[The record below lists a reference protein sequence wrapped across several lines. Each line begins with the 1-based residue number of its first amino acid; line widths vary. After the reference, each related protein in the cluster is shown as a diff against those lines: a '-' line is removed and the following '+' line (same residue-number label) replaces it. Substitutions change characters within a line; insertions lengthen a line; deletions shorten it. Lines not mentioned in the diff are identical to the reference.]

1 MIPRTSIRRRWFLTA
16 CLGCLLLLPVFPWL
30 LPKWL
35 RWYVLNPQYAFWRYG
50 WHSYDRRIVYEGLNG
65 DIWRNAVVSGKTL
78 PDLRKMFVEI
88 HEISDFD
95 TYSLAKV
102 SSLTNSTRTFVKWAD
117 TDWFIEMTNGKAT
130 AIHLWKG

>member
-1 MIPRTSIRRRWFLTA
+1 M
-16 CLGCLLLLPVFPWL
+16 
-30 LPKWL
+30 
-35 RWYVLNPQYAFWRYG
+35 LNPQYAFWRYG
-50 WHSYDRRIVYEGLNG
+50 WHSYDHRIVYEGLNG

-88 HEISDFD
+88 HEISEFD
-95 TYSLAKV
+95 IYSLAKV

-117 TDWFIEMTNGKAT
+117 TDWFIEMSDGKAT